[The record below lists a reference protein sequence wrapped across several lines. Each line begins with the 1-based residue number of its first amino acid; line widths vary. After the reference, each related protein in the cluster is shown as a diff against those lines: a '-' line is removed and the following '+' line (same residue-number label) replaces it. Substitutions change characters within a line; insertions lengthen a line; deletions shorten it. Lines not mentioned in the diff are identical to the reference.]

1 MDQGHPAH
9 DLGGK
14 KPPLIR
20 REVRDSPLA
29 RPPISAIFGASV
41 SSMASVFQQ
50 QIEKA
55 AVLVEALPYLQHF
68 RGQTFLIKVGG
79 SAMDDPD
86 LVRRLLRD
94 VVFMEVAGINPV
106 IVHGGGKAISAAMK
120 ESGMP
125 AEFVGGFR
133 VTTDETMGI
142 VERTLSR
149 EINPG
154 LVQGIESFGGRAVG
168 VPGNEAFIGE
178 RIKGWSQEQNC
189 EVSLG
194 RVGRVTGF
202 DISKI
207 RAAIGSEIVP
217 VISPIA
223 SEAGTLLSL
232 NVNADLA
239 ASALA
244 AELKASKLVYL
255 SDVLG
260 LMRDPSDESTLIHSL
275 KVDQVEPLIAD
286 GTISGGMIPK
296 VRSSVEALH
305 AGVGKVH
312 MIDGRIS
319 HSLLLEIFTTEGIG
333 TEIVK

>member
-1 MDQGHPAH
+1 
-9 DLGGK
+9 
-14 KPPLIR
+14 
-20 REVRDSPLA
+20 
-29 RPPISAIFGASV
+29 
-41 SSMASVFQQ
+41 MASIFQQ

-94 VVFMEVAGINPV
+94 IVFMEVAGINPV
-106 IVHGGGKAISAAMK
+106 VVHGGGKAISAAMK
-120 ESGMP
+120 ESGLP

-133 VTTDETMGI
+133 VTTDETMEI
-142 VERTLSR
+142 VERTLSG

-154 LVQGIESFGGRAVG
+154 LVKGIESFGGRAIG
-168 VPGNEAFIGE
+168 VAGNEALIGE
-178 RIKGWSQEQNC
+178 RITGWSQEENR
-189 EVSLG
+189 EVALG
-194 RVGRVTGF
+194 RVGRVVGF
-202 DISKI
+202 DMSTI
-207 RAAIGSEIVP
+207 RAALASEIVP

-223 SEAGTLLSL
+223 SEVGTCLSL

-260 LMRDPSDESTLIHSL
+260 LMRDPADESTLIHSL
-275 KVDQVEPLIAD
+275 KAGEVEGLIEE
-286 GTISGGMIPK
+286 GVISGGMIPK
-296 VRSSVEALH
+296 VRSSVEALN

-319 HSLLLEIFTTEGIG
+319 HSLLLEIFTREGIG
-333 TEIVK
+333 TEILK

>member
-1 MDQGHPAH
+1 MGTP
-9 DLGGK
+9 
-14 KPPLIR
+14 
-20 REVRDSPLA
+20 
-29 RPPISAIFGASV
+29 
-41 SSMASVFQQ
+41 FQQ

-55 AVLVEALPYLQHF
+55 AVLVEALPYLQQF
-68 RGQTFLIKVGG
+68 RGHTFLIKVGG
-79 SAMDDPD
+79 SAMDDPG
-86 LVRRLLRD
+86 LVKRLLRD

-106 IVHGGGKAISAAMK
+106 LVHGGGKAISAAMK
-120 ESGMP
+120 ETGLD
-125 AEFVGGFR
+125 AEFVGGLR
-133 VTTDETMGI
+133 VTSDEAMDL

-154 LVQGIESFGGRAVG
+154 LVKGIEGFGGRALG

-178 RIKGWSQEQNC
+178 RISGWSQDEGR

-194 RVGRVTGF
+194 RVGRVVGF
-202 DISKI
+202 ELSKI
-207 RAAIGSEIVP
+207 HAAISTEIVP
-217 VISPIA
+217 VVSPIA
-223 SEAGTLLSL
+223 SEKGTLLSL

-244 AELKASKLVYL
+244 AELKATKLVYL

-260 LMRDPSDESTLIHSL
+260 LMKDPKDESTLIHSL
-275 KVDQVEPLIAD
+275 KADEVEGLIAD

-312 MIDGRIS
+312 MIDGRIP

>member
-1 MDQGHPAH
+1 
-9 DLGGK
+9 
-14 KPPLIR
+14 
-20 REVRDSPLA
+20 
-29 RPPISAIFGASV
+29 
-41 SSMASVFQQ
+41 MASTFQQ

-55 AVLVEALPYLQHF
+55 AVLVEALPYLQQF
-68 RGQTFLIKVGG
+68 RGHTFLIKVGG
-79 SAMDDPD
+79 SAMDDPE
-86 LVRRLLRD
+86 LVKRLLRD

-106 IVHGGGKAISAAMK
+106 LVHGGGKAISAAMK
-120 ESGMP
+120 DFGLD
-125 AEFVGGFR
+125 AEFVGGLR
-133 VTTDETMGI
+133 VTSDEAMEL

-154 LVQGIESFGGRAVG
+154 LVRGIEGFGGRALG
-168 VPGNEAFIGE
+168 IHGNEAFIGE
-178 RIKGWSQEQNC
+178 RITGWSQDEER

-194 RVGRVTGF
+194 RVGRVVGF
-202 DISKI
+202 ELSKI
-207 RAAIGSEIVP
+207 HAAISTEIVP
-217 VISPIA
+217 VVSPIA
-223 SEAGTLLSL
+223 SERGTLLSL

-244 AELKASKLVYL
+244 AELKATKLVYL

-260 LMRDPSDESTLIHSL
+260 LMRDPKDESSLIHSL
-275 KVDQVEPLIAD
+275 KADEVEGLIAD

-296 VRSSVEALH
+296 VRSSVEALR

-312 MIDGRIS
+312 MIDGRIP

>member
-1 MDQGHPAH
+1 MGTP
-9 DLGGK
+9 
-14 KPPLIR
+14 
-20 REVRDSPLA
+20 
-29 RPPISAIFGASV
+29 
-41 SSMASVFQQ
+41 FQQ

-55 AVLVEALPYLQHF
+55 AVLVEALPYLQQF
-68 RGQTFLIKVGG
+68 RGHTFLIKVGG
-79 SAMDDPD
+79 SAMDDPE
-86 LVRRLLRD
+86 LVKRLLRD

-106 IVHGGGKAISAAMK
+106 LVHGGGKAISAAMK
-120 ESGMP
+120 AAGLD
-125 AEFVGGFR
+125 AEFVGGLR
-133 VTTDETMGI
+133 VTSDAAMEL

-154 LVQGIESFGGRAVG
+154 LVRGIEGFGGRALG

-178 RIKGWSQEQNC
+178 RISGWSQDEGR

-194 RVGRVTGF
+194 RVGRVVGF
-202 DISKI
+202 ELSKI
-207 RAAIGSEIVP
+207 HAAISTEIVP
-217 VISPIA
+217 VVSPIA
-223 SEAGTLLSL
+223 SEKGTLLSL

-244 AELKASKLVYL
+244 AELKATKLVYL

-260 LMRDPSDESTLIHSL
+260 LMRDPKDEGTLIHSL
-275 KVDQVEPLIAD
+275 KADEVEALIAD
-286 GTISGGMIPK
+286 GTIGGGMIPK

-312 MIDGRIS
+312 MIDGRIP

>member
-1 MDQGHPAH
+1 
-9 DLGGK
+9 
-14 KPPLIR
+14 
-20 REVRDSPLA
+20 
-29 RPPISAIFGASV
+29 
-41 SSMASVFQQ
+41 MASTFQQ

-55 AVLVEALPYLQHF
+55 AVLVEALPYLQQF
-68 RGQTFLIKVGG
+68 RGHTFLIKVGG
-79 SAMDDPD
+79 SAMDDPE
-86 LVRRLLRD
+86 LVKRLLRD

-106 IVHGGGKAISAAMK
+106 LVHGGGKAISAAMK
-120 ESGMP
+120 DSGLD
-125 AEFVGGFR
+125 AEFVGGLR
-133 VTTDETMGI
+133 VTSDEAMEL

-154 LVQGIESFGGRAVG
+154 LVKGIEGFGGRALG
-168 VPGNEAFIGE
+168 IHGNEAFIGE
-178 RIKGWSQEQNC
+178 RITGWSQDEER

-194 RVGRVTGF
+194 RVGRVVGF
-202 DISKI
+202 ELSKI
-207 RAAIGSEIVP
+207 RAAISTEIVP
-217 VISPIA
+217 VVSPIA
-223 SEAGTLLSL
+223 SERGTLLSL

-244 AELKASKLVYL
+244 AELKATKLVYL

-260 LMRDPSDESTLIHSL
+260 LMRDPKDESSLIHSL
-275 KVDQVEPLIAD
+275 KADEVEGLIAD

-296 VRSSVEALH
+296 VRSSVEALR

-312 MIDGRIS
+312 MIDGRIP

>member
-1 MDQGHPAH
+1 MGTP
-9 DLGGK
+9 
-14 KPPLIR
+14 
-20 REVRDSPLA
+20 
-29 RPPISAIFGASV
+29 
-41 SSMASVFQQ
+41 FQQ

-55 AVLVEALPYLQHF
+55 AVLVEALPYLQQF
-68 RGQTFLIKVGG
+68 RGHTFLIKVGG
-79 SAMDDPD
+79 SAMDDPA

-106 IVHGGGKAISAAMK
+106 LVHGGGKAISAAMK
-120 ESGMP
+120 AAGLE
-125 AEFVGGFR
+125 AEFVGGLR
-133 VTTDETMGI
+133 VTSDAAMEL

-154 LVQGIESFGGRAVG
+154 LVQGIEAFGGRALG
-168 VPGNEAFIGE
+168 VPGNDAFIGE
-178 RIKGWSQEQNC
+178 RISGWSKDEDRK
-189 EVSLG
+189 VSLG
-194 RVGRVTGF
+194 RVGRVVGF
-202 DISKI
+202 DLSKI
-207 RAAIGSEIVP
+207 HAAIASEIVP
-217 VISPIA
+217 VVSPIA
-223 SEAGTLLSL
+223 SERGTLLSL

-244 AELKASKLVYL
+244 AELKATKLVYL

-275 KVDQVEPLIAD
+275 KADEVEGLIAD
-286 GTISGGMIPK
+286 GTIGGGMIPK
-296 VRSSVEALH
+296 VRSSVEALR

>member
-1 MDQGHPAH
+1 
-9 DLGGK
+9 
-14 KPPLIR
+14 
-20 REVRDSPLA
+20 
-29 RPPISAIFGASV
+29 
-41 SSMASVFQQ
+41 MATSFQQ

-55 AVLVEALPYLQHF
+55 AVLLEALPYLQQF
-68 RGQTFLIKVGG
+68 RGHTFLIKVGG
-79 SAMDDPD
+79 SAMDDPG

-106 IVHGGGKAISAAMK
+106 LVHGGGKAISAAMK
-120 ESGMP
+120 ASGLD
-125 AEFVGGFR
+125 AEFVGGLR
-133 VTTDETMGI
+133 VTSDEAMDL

-154 LVQGIESFGGRAVG
+154 LVRGIEEYGGRALG
-168 VPGNEAFIGE
+168 VPGNEAFVGE
-178 RIKGWSQEQNC
+178 RISDWSQDEGR

-194 RVGRVTGF
+194 RVGRVVGF
-202 DISKI
+202 DLSRIH
-207 RAAIGSEIVP
+207 AAIASEIVP
-217 VISPIA
+217 VVSPIA
-223 SEAGTLLSL
+223 SERGTLLSL

-244 AELKASKLVYL
+244 AELKATKLVYL

-260 LMRDPSDESTLIHSL
+260 LMRDPKDESTLIHSL
-275 KVDQVEPLIAD
+275 RADEVEGLVAE
-286 GTISGGMIPK
+286 GVISGGMIPK
-296 VRSSVEALH
+296 VRSSVEALR

-312 MIDGRIS
+312 MIDGRIP

>member
-1 MDQGHPAH
+1 
-9 DLGGK
+9 
-14 KPPLIR
+14 
-20 REVRDSPLA
+20 
-29 RPPISAIFGASV
+29 
-41 SSMASVFQQ
+41 MASTFQQ

-55 AVLVEALPYLQHF
+55 AVLVEALPYLQQF
-68 RGQTFLIKVGG
+68 RGHTFLIKVGG
-79 SAMDDPD
+79 SAMDDPE
-86 LVRRLLRD
+86 LVKRLLRD

-106 IVHGGGKAISAAMK
+106 LVHGGGKAISAAMK
-120 ESGMP
+120 DSGLE
-125 AEFVGGFR
+125 AEFVGGLR
-133 VTTDETMGI
+133 VTSDEAMEL

-154 LVQGIESFGGRAVG
+154 LVKGIEGFGGRALG
-168 VPGNEAFIGE
+168 IHGNEAFIGE
-178 RIKGWSQEQNC
+178 RITGWSQDEER

-194 RVGRVTGF
+194 RVGRVVGF
-202 DISKI
+202 ELSKI
-207 RAAIGSEIVP
+207 HAAISTEIVP
-217 VISPIA
+217 VVSPIA
-223 SEAGTLLSL
+223 SERGTLLSL

-244 AELKASKLVYL
+244 AELKATKLVYL

-260 LMRDPSDESTLIHSL
+260 LMRDPKDESSLIHSL
-275 KVDQVEPLIAD
+275 KADEVEGLIAD

-296 VRSSVEALH
+296 VRSSVEALR

-312 MIDGRIS
+312 MIDGRIP

>member
-1 MDQGHPAH
+1 MGTP
-9 DLGGK
+9 
-14 KPPLIR
+14 
-20 REVRDSPLA
+20 
-29 RPPISAIFGASV
+29 
-41 SSMASVFQQ
+41 FQQ

-55 AVLVEALPYLQHF
+55 AVLVEALPYLQQF
-68 RGQTFLIKVGG
+68 RGHTFLIKVGG
-79 SAMDDPD
+79 SAMDDPE
-86 LVRRLLRD
+86 LVKRLLRD

-106 IVHGGGKAISAAMK
+106 LVHGGGKAISAAMK
-120 ESGMP
+120 SAGLD
-125 AEFVGGFR
+125 AEFIGGLR
-133 VTTDETMGI
+133 VTSDEAMDL

-154 LVQGIESFGGRAVG
+154 LVNGIETFGGRALG

-178 RIKGWSQEQNC
+178 RISGWSQDENR

-194 RVGRVTGF
+194 RVGRVVGF
-202 DISKI
+202 ELSKI
-207 RAAIGSEIVP
+207 HAAISTEIVP
-217 VISPIA
+217 VVSPIA
-223 SEAGTLLSL
+223 SEKGTLLSL

-244 AELKASKLVYL
+244 AELKATKLVYL

-260 LMRDPSDESTLIHSL
+260 LMKDPKDESTLIHSL
-275 KVDQVEPLIAD
+275 KADEVEGLIAN

-312 MIDGRIS
+312 MIDGRIP

>member
-1 MDQGHPAH
+1 
-9 DLGGK
+9 
-14 KPPLIR
+14 
-20 REVRDSPLA
+20 
-29 RPPISAIFGASV
+29 
-41 SSMASVFQQ
+41 
-50 QIEKA
+50 
-55 AVLVEALPYLQHF
+55 
-68 RGQTFLIKVGG
+68 VGG

-106 IVHGGGKAISAAMK
+106 LVHGGGKAISAAMK
-120 ESGMP
+120 ESGLP
-125 AEFVGGFR
+125 AEFIGGLR
-133 VTTDETMGI
+133 VTTDEAMEL

-154 LVQGIESFGGRAVG
+154 LVKGIESFGGRAIG
-168 VPGNEAFIGE
+168 VPGNDALIGE
-178 RIKGWSQEQNC
+178 RINGWSKEEDR

-194 RVGRVTGF
+194 RVGRVVGF
-202 DISKI
+202 DTSII
-207 RAAIGSEIVP
+207 RAAIASEIVP

-223 SEAGTLLSL
+223 SEVGTKLSL

-260 LMRDPSDESTLIHSL
+260 LMKDPSDESTLIHSL
-275 KVDQVEPLIAD
+275 KADEVEGLIAD

-296 VRSSVEALH
+296 VRSSVEALN

-319 HSLLLEIFTTEGIG
+319 HSLLLEIFTQQGIG